1 MFSNIGMKEIVIIA
15 VILLILFGSK
25 KIPEL
30 SKNIVDA
37 IKHLRGA
44 FKDTPTDSSD
54 KKRS

>member
-1 MFSNIGMKEIVIIA
+1 MFGNIGMKELVIIA

-37 IKHLRGA
+37 IKHLRTA
-44 FKDTPTDSSD
+44 FKDTPTEINE
-54 KKRS
+54 KKK

>member
-1 MFSNIGMKEIVIIA
+1 MKEIIIIA

-30 SKNIVDA
+30 SKNVVDA
-37 IKHLRGA
+37 IKHLRTA
-44 FKDTPTDSSD
+44 FKDTPTDSND